1 MTLISHEWV
10 YDLNI
15 GAEVLD
21 QRTSPADVDDH
32 PLGEADLNDIS
43 FNDSL
48 AAYIDCGDYSRQ
60 HTR

>member
-21 QRTSPADVDDH
+21 QRTSPADVDDL
-32 PLGEADLNDIS
+32 PLGEVDLNDIS

-48 AAYIDCGDYSRQ
+48 AAYIDCRD
-60 HTR
+60 